1 MVTAGKIVVDT
12 SIFVDYIRSK
22 KGILPELMKLAS
34 KKQTT
39 LYVASVVILELWAG
53 LSMNDDDIYKKVK
66 RLVKVAKVI
75 NLTGQLAESSGELR
89 RKKEVIGN
97 MDAVVAATALY
108 LGAEL
113 ATNNKKHFEKV
124 PGLKLFK
131 LL

>member
-1 MVTAGKIVVDT
+1 MVTAGKIVVDA
-12 SIFVDYIRSK
+12 SIFVVYIRSK